1 LRLLWLYLEEL
12 GKRKDLDK
20 IPMLFAETINGKTY
34 ITQATESDLKLMED
48 VQDLPEYF
56 DVELN
61 TKVDVGVFLGTFP
74 TID

>member
-1 LRLLWLYLEEL
+1 
-12 GKRKDLDK
+12 
-20 IPMLFAETINGKTY
+20 MLFAETIDGKTF

-56 DVELN
+56 NVELN